1 MGAPG
6 PPGGFVEQKY
16 MRTGQYAP
24 QVQSPHLPAS
34 TAFYSQQT
42 PSPYPPS
49 SFPPSASVPPKSSS
63 FPPLPGGATMFSV
76 SSAPQGPAPAL
87 NPYYFARDH
96 GSPTSGYPSAPPTS
110 PQVDF
115 PPSGAI
121 PLHPSSTTSTTPAA
135 SIIQDRGVAPASSS
149 PLDGARLM
157 ALLTT
162 QSAAAGGGEDEVGTA
177 LSELEL
183 AASEGKFAAVKP
195 PPLPTGVAGSLP
207 LPKSLQDSKLP
218 RGRQLKGERIIYDVD
233 VRKAEEAQPQLE
245 VRPITTYG
253 SDPAPI
259 LGRQIAVNMDYICY
273 GLRGAAIRI
282 INLTA
287 ELRALLRG
295 HSNVRECKPR
305 QTRISCSACVP
316 WIR

>member
-16 MRTGQYAP
+16 MGTRQYAP

-34 TAFYSQQT
+34 TGFYPQQA
-42 PSPYPPS
+42 PSPYPP
-49 SFPPSASVPPKSSS
+49 PSGFSQVTSAPPKSSS
-63 FPPLPGGATMFSV
+63 FPPLPGGPPMFNSA
-76 SSAPQGPAPAL
+76 SAPPTPAPAL

-96 GSPTSGYPSAPPTS
+96 GPPSSGYPSGPPS
-110 PQVDF
+110 SLQVDF
-115 PPSGAI
+115 ASSGAV
-121 PLHPSSTTSTTPAA
+121 PPHPSSTTSAAPGA
-135 SIIQDRGVAPASSS
+135 SITQDRGVAPASSS

-162 QSAAAGGGEDEVGTA
+162 QSGAAGGGEDEV
-177 LSELEL
+177 ELP
-183 AASEGKFAAVKP
+183 APEGKFAAAKP
-195 PPLPTGVAGSLP
+195 PPMLSTGVASTLAPAP
-207 LPKSLQDSKLP
+207 LPKTLQDSKLP
-218 RGRQLKGERIIYDVD
+218 RGRILKGERIVYDVD
-233 VRKAEEAQPQLE
+233 VRKADEAQPQLE

-282 INLTA
+282 INLSA

-295 HSNVRECKPR
+295 HSNVRECKPK
-305 QTRISCSACVP
+305 QTRILCNDCVLR
-316 WIR
+316 IR

>member
-1 MGAPG
+1 MFNVTSG
-6 PPGGFVEQKY
+6 PP
-16 MRTGQYAP
+16 
-24 QVQSPHLPAS
+24 
-34 TAFYSQQT
+34 
-42 PSPYPPS
+42 
-49 SFPPSASVPPKSSS
+49 VPP
-63 FPPLPGGATMFSV
+63 PT
-76 SSAPQGPAPAL
+76 L

-96 GSPTSGYPSAPPTS
+96 GLPAGAYPPGPPTS
-110 PQVDF
+110 QQADF
-115 PPSGAI
+115 SLGGTIAP
-121 PLHPSSTTSTTPAA
+121 HPSPTTSAAPAA
-135 SIIQDRGVAPASSS
+135 PVIQDRGTAPASSS

-162 QSAAAGGGEDEVGTA
+162 QSVAAGGGEEEVDA
-177 LSELEL
+177 VLSDLEL

-195 PPLPTGVAGSLP
+195 PPLPTSVASSLAPAP

-218 RGRQLKGERIIYDVD
+218 RGRVLKGERIVYDVD
-233 VRKAEEAQPQLE
+233 DRKPEEAQPQLE

-253 SDPAPI
+253 SDPEPI

-295 HSNVRECKPR
+295 HSNRVTDMAFAAENVNRLAR
-305 QTRISCSACVP
+305 
-316 WIR
+316 